1 MREMD
6 KSPVELLAM
15 IDHAVLKPDCTRQEI
30 LEACQIARQHR
41 LGCICV
47 PPSRAALAVAQLADA
62 PTPVGSV
69 VGFPF
74 GFALPGTKAAEA
86 NALLAAGCVELDMV
100 INISAL
106 RSGDDDIVTADIA
119 AVAQAMGAGRAG
131 PVLKVIMETCYLNDD
146 EIACGVR
153 AAVAG
158 GAQFVKTSTG
168 FGPHGATVEHVALLR
183 ELAPPEMGVKA
194 AGGIRTLAEME
205 AMIDAGADRIG
216 TSATLAIVAELGI

>member
-1 MREMD
+1 MNN
-6 KSPVELLAM
+6 SPVELLAM
-15 IDHAVLKPDCTRQEI
+15 IDHAVLKPDCTRREI
-30 LEACQIARQHR
+30 LEACQIGKQHR
-41 LGCICV
+41 LGCVCV
-47 PPSRAALAVAQLADA
+47 PPSWASAAVAQLTDS

-74 GFALPGTKAAEA
+74 GFALSGTKAAEA
-86 NALLAAGCVELDMV
+86 GALMAAGCAELDMV
-100 INISAL
+100 VNISAL
-106 RSGDDDIVTADIA
+106 RSGESDIVTADIA
-119 AVAQAMGAGRAG
+119 AVAGAMGARREG
-131 PVLKVIMETCYLNDD
+131 PVLKVILETCYLDED

-168 FGPHGATVEHVALLR
+168 FGPEGASVEHVRLLR

-194 AGGIRTLAEME
+194 AGGIRTLADME

-216 TSATLAIVAELGI
+216 TSATLTVIAELGI

>member
-1 MREMD
+1 ME
-6 KSPVELLAM
+6 KSAVELLAM
-15 IDHAVLKPDCTRQEI
+15 IDHAVLKPDCTRREI
-30 LEACQIARQHR
+30 LEACQIGKQHR

-47 PPSRAALAVAQLADA
+47 PPSWAAVAVAQLTDS

-74 GFALPGTKAAEA
+74 GFALSGTKAAEA
-86 NALLAAGCVELDMV
+86 SALMAAGCSELDMV

-106 RSGDDDIVTADIA
+106 RSGENDLVTADIA
-119 AVAQAMGAGRAG
+119 AVAGAMGATCAG
-131 PVLKVIMETCYLNDD
+131 PVLKVILETCYLTED

-168 FGPHGATVEHVALLR
+168 FGPHGASVEHVRMLR

-194 AGGIRTLAEME
+194 AGGIRTLADME
-205 AMIDAGADRIG
+205 AMIGAGADRIG
-216 TSATLAIVAELGI
+216 TSATLTIVAELGI